1 MITEDTLNAYN
12 SRLTVDVSQPS
23 KLTASQKDQVKHYG
37 SLAEGLLKN
46 KDLALFVH
54 HFKFSLA
61 DELASI
67 RSHQPDDN
75 ARRIA
80 VSNELAGIDN
90 FVSSLKRAVYLKNR
104 IVSTNE
110 VPDIN

>member
-1 MITEDTLNAYN
+1 MIDNNIVDFYN
-12 SRLTVDVSQPS
+12 SRLTIDVSQPN
-23 KLTASQKDQVKHYG
+23 KLTASQRDQVRHYG

-54 HFKFSLA
+54 HFKFSLT

-90 FVSSLKRAVYLKNR
+90 FVNSLKRAVYLKNR
-104 IVSTNE
+104 IGNTNE
-110 VPDIN
+110 VPNT